1 MNHGSIRIDFNE
13 NIISHRNKDAG
24 QGGYYMLQ
32 YLNQKRGQSTLE
44 YAVLIVV
51 IIGALLTI
59 QVYIKRG
66 VQGRLKS
73 AADDIGDQYSDGN
86 TNEIKTTI
94 RNSSTEE
101 TFNAGTIFIQ
111 YINPENLPTPRRI
124 PLSSIL
130 SRSIWGS
137 STRRP

>member
-1 MNHGSIRIDFNE
+1 
-13 NIISHRNKDAG
+13 
-24 QGGYYMLQ
+24 MLQ
-32 YLNQKRGQSTLE
+32 YLNQRRGQSTLE

-86 TNEIKTTI
+86 TNAIQTTV
-94 RNSSTEE
+94 RLSNTQE
-101 TFNAGTIFIQ
+101 TFNAGVAAT
-111 YINPENLPTPRRI
+111 
-124 PLSSIL
+124 SIVGNEISNETL
-130 SRSIWGS
+130 NQVIVNTQQEFWG
-137 STRRP
+137 R

>member
-1 MNHGSIRIDFNE
+1 
-13 NIISHRNKDAG
+13 
-24 QGGYYMLQ
+24 MLQ

-86 TNEIKTTI
+86 TNAIHQTV
-94 RNSSTEE
+94 RNSTTYEA
-101 TFNAGTIFIQ
+101 FNAGVA
-111 YINPENLPTPRRI
+111 
-124 PLSSIL
+124 SSQIVGNEL
-130 SRSIWGS
+130 TNETNNSVIVNSQQEYWGN
-137 STRRP
+137 

>member
-1 MNHGSIRIDFNE
+1 
-13 NIISHRNKDAG
+13 
-24 QGGYYMLQ
+24 MLQ

-86 TNEIKTTI
+86 TNVVQTII
-94 RNSSTEE
+94 RNGTTDELFNTGTAST
-101 TFNAGTIFIQ
+101 
-111 YINPENLPTPRRI
+111 
-124 PLSSIL
+124 SIEGKEL
-130 SRSIWGS
+130 TNQSLNSLIVNTQQEFWGS
-137 STRRP
+137 HS

>member
-1 MNHGSIRIDFNE
+1 
-13 NIISHRNKDAG
+13 
-24 QGGYYMLQ
+24 MLQ

-86 TNEIKTTI
+86 TNVIKTTN
-94 RNSSTEE
+94 RSSDTEE
-101 TFNAGTIFIQ
+101 TFGVTNQGTATTSLLTPETTNTTENSVIVNAQQEF
-111 YINPENLPTPRRI
+111 
-124 PLSSIL
+124 
-130 SRSIWGS
+130 WGIK
-137 STRRP
+137 

>member
-1 MNHGSIRIDFNE
+1 
-13 NIISHRNKDAG
+13 
-24 QGGYYMLQ
+24 MLQ

-66 VQGRLKS
+66 VQGRLRS

-86 TNEIKTTI
+86 MNEIITTNRI
-94 RNSSTEE
+94 SNTEE
-101 TFNAGTIFIQ
+101 TFNAG
-111 YINPENLPTPRRI
+111 NSASNL
-124 PLSSIL
+124 LSAELTNEAQNSVIL
-130 SRSIWGS
+130 NTQSEYWGT
-137 STRRP
+137 ST

>member
-1 MNHGSIRIDFNE
+1 
-13 NIISHRNKDAG
+13 
-24 QGGYYMLQ
+24 MLQ

-66 VQGRLKS
+66 VQGRLRS

-101 TFNAGTIFIQ
+101 TFTAGTSVS
-111 YINPENLPTPRRI
+111 NLLKAEVTNTTTNSVI
-124 PLSSIL
+124 VNAQQEY
-130 SRSIWGS
+130 WGS
-137 STRRP
+137 ATSS

>member
-1 MNHGSIRIDFNE
+1 
-13 NIISHRNKDAG
+13 
-24 QGGYYMLQ
+24 MLQ

-44 YAVLIVV
+44 YAVLTVV

-59 QVYIKRG
+59 QTYIKRG

-86 TNEIKTTI
+86 TNQIKTTI

-101 TFNAGTIFIQ
+101 TFNAGNSTS
-111 YINPENLPTPRRI
+111 NLLTPEKTQTTDNSVIVNAAQEYWGTATNSTTP
-124 PLSSIL
+124 PSK
-130 SRSIWGS
+130 
-137 STRRP
+137 

>member
-1 MNHGSIRIDFNE
+1 
-13 NIISHRNKDAG
+13 
-24 QGGYYMLQ
+24 MLR

-86 TNEIKTTI
+86 TNVLQHTQRLSNTV
-94 RNSSTEE
+94 E
-101 TFNAGTIFIQ
+101 TFNAGVAA
-111 YINPENLPTPRRI
+111 
-124 PLSSIL
+124 SSIKGNEVTNETENSVIL
-130 SRSIWGS
+130 NTTQEYWGNK
-137 STRRP
+137 

>member
-1 MNHGSIRIDFNE
+1 
-13 NIISHRNKDAG
+13 
-24 QGGYYMLQ
+24 MLQ

-66 VQGRLKS
+66 VQGRLRS

-86 TNEIKTTI
+86 TNVIKQTN
-94 RNSSTEE
+94 RSSE
-101 TFNAGTIFIQ
+101 TREVFNAGNTTSQIVG
-111 YINPENLPTPRRI
+111 NELTN
-124 PLSSIL
+124 SITNSVIL
-130 SRSIWGS
+130 NTAQEFWG
-137 STRRP
+137 T

>member
-1 MNHGSIRIDFNE
+1 
-13 NIISHRNKDAG
+13 
-24 QGGYYMLQ
+24 MLQ

-59 QVYIKRG
+59 QTYIKRG

-86 TNEIKTTI
+86 TNMIKSTV

-101 TFNAGTIFIQ
+101 YFNQGASSSNM
-111 YINPENLPTPRRI
+111 INAELTNTTMNSVI
-124 PLSSIL
+124 VNSAQEY
-130 SRSIWGS
+130 WGQ
-137 STRRP
+137 